1 MSTVYLSAGTGKGYA
16 ILSEPAIGETIISLQ
31 SLDTSVATVPANVT
45 ILNGEMIG
53 EYLITW
59 VGEGSTSIRM
69 SYDGTD
75 VDLTVIALGA
85 TFIEGLITA
94 TGEISPSISATA
106 EVG

>member
-1 MSTVYLSAGTGKGYA
+1 MSTVYVAAGTGKGYA
-16 ILSEPAIGETIISLQ
+16 VLDSPSIGDTVVTLL
-31 SLDTSVATVPANVT
+31 SLDTSVVTVPANVT
-45 ILNGEMIG
+45 ISDGNLIG
-53 EYLITW
+53 EYTITW
-59 VGEGSTSIRM
+59 VSEGSTYIRM
-69 SYDGTD
+69 SYAGTD